1 MISWD
6 RQGGSTIVIF
16 SPRQICWLRK
26 HLTDY
31 LHRVDRA
38 LCGHVDDP
46 VISSLFGDD
55 CLREHDFFSRFSRA
69 RAAITTLLND
79 LPDLGGVIVIRD
91 GQHRMTWTWTVHEL
105 RIALA
110 ARLGLP
116 LLDVA
121 RQSDHPS
128 AQNRLMQWL
137 STVADTLAT
146 AGNHSFVSEC
156 FEQ

>member
-1 MISWD
+1 M
-6 RQGGSTIVIF
+6 IF
-16 SPRQICWLRK
+16 SARQICWLRK

-38 LCGHVDDP
+38 LGGHVDDP
-46 VISSLFGDD
+46 VISRLFGDD
-55 CLREHDFFSRFSRA
+55 YLHERDLICRFRKA

-79 LPDLGGVIVIRD
+79 LPDLGGIIVIRD

-121 RQSDHPS
+121 RQSDNRS
-128 AQNRLMQWL
+128 AQDKLMQWL

-146 AGNHSFVSEC
+146 AGNRSFVSEC